1 MVDTTAGTCTVPG
14 AAQRMRVSVLL
25 QQLKQDVP
33 AERMTFGWLVD
44 YLRARAPEVLILF
57 LALVGILPGVSFP
70 VGILIAIL
78 SVTVMSTKT
87 GRLLP
92 AFIASQRLPSAHFV
106 NAIEKSM
113 PLFQWGERYTRS
125 RDPATTERLRPLAGL
140 IILLLSLT
148 MLVPLPLSNVIPSL
162 AIGLIAFACIESDGL
177 LLAISMMVAIASLA
191 ITLTAVW
198 MALGAAAW
206 MWA

>member
-1 MVDTTAGTCTVPG
+1 MADTTAGAYTMPDR
-14 AAQRMRVSVLL
+14 AQRMRVSVLL

-33 AERMTFGWLVD
+33 AERFTFGWLVD

-57 LALVGILPGVSFP
+57 LALVGVLPGVSFP

-92 AFIASQRLPSAHFV
+92 AFIASQPLPSAHFV
-106 NAIEKSM
+106 HAIDKSM
-113 PLFQWGERYTRS
+113 PVFEWGERYTRP
-125 RDPATTERLRPLAGL
+125 RDAAMTERLRPFAGVA
-140 IILLLSLT
+140 ILLLSVTL
-148 MLVPLPLSNVIPSL
+148 LVPLPLSNVIPSL
-162 AIGLIAFACIESDGL
+162 SIGLIAFACIESDGL
-177 LLAISMMVAIASLA
+177 LLVISMMAAVASLA
-191 ITLTAVW
+191 ITSATVW
-198 MALGAAAW
+198 AALGAAAW